1 MTLAH
6 AWHEGSAKPI
16 DLRRIR
22 LFVVLAETL
31 NFRRAAERLNMA
43 QPLLSVS
50 IQKLEAELGTKLF
63 AREPSGVSLTSGG
76 RAVLAEARKLLFH
89 GNQLSEVAKNVLDGT
104 GGTLQVGFVGS
115 TTYGM
120 LQKLLS
126 LFRTAYPGVEL
137 ILREATSVSI
147 VQQLADRALDV
158 GLVRVPL
165 LQASR
170 ATLVLL
176 ERDEFMAA
184 LPRGSALA
192 GKGPL
197 RLADMAGEP
206 FVMYAPTNAAGLHAA
221 AMLACQQAGF
231 MPTVS
236 QQAIQIQTVLA
247 LVESGLGV
255 ALVPSVMQRYIS
267 DKIVYR
273 PLVDVSTAS
282 TIGLALAYM
291 ADTESPAAGHFRQLA
306 EREFE
311 LDKRR

>member
-1 MTLAH
+1 
-6 AWHEGSAKPI
+6 
-16 DLRRIR
+16 
-22 LFVVLAETL
+22 
-31 NFRRAAERLNMA
+31 
-43 QPLLSVS
+43 
-50 IQKLEAELGTKLF
+50 
-63 AREPSGVSLTSGG
+63 
-76 RAVLAEARKLLFH
+76 
-89 GNQLSEVAKNVLDGT
+89 
-104 GGTLQVGFVGS
+104 
-115 TTYGM
+115 
-120 LQKLLS
+120 
-126 LFRTAYPGVEL
+126 
-137 ILREATSVSI
+137 
-147 VQQLADRALDV
+147 
-158 GLVRVPL
+158 
-165 LQASR
+165 
-170 ATLVLL
+170 
-176 ERDEFMAA
+176 MAA
-184 LPRGSALA
+184 LPRGSALT

-197 RLADMAGEP
+197 KLSDMAGEP
-206 FVMYAPTNAAGLHAA
+206 FVMYAPTNAAGLHGA